1 MSTGF
6 AERIGVKL
14 KHGGRLCCGG
24 LARRMLAMFH
34 LYLVVWGGWQKEH
47 SLLECV
53 GAVGLLPKALPRA
66 LGVTAFDT

>member
-24 LARRMLAMFH
+24 FSEKDAGDVSSLFGGVGWLAKGTL
-34 LYLVVWGGWQKEH
+34 
-47 SLLECV
+47 
-53 GAVGLLPKALPRA
+53 
-66 LGVTAFDT
+66 TA